1 MKMIFPDC
9 IGIKSN
15 VKIIVCVGIKGLMKY
30 HKNHLKDKILLIL
43 YQIMRDNVNKLLYNL
58 KYGGAYG

>member
-43 YQIMRDNVNKLLYNL
+43 TIPKTAILAIRF
-58 KYGGAYG
+58 